1 MTFGTSKGNKNWFE
15 KLGTLRILGKIAL
28 FARREGSG
36 GEGMKMAFSLSYQEV
51 QRIESLRNRVFTE
64 QTKEADYKSLFND
77 HQNGSDDIARKPRAL
92 SLKKITLYGHLNL
105 MDAIWCPYGALGNY
119 VYKTVIECFLSFSE
133 HFIIKVKLRNIVC
146 KTICNKQEAYRILH
160 L

>member
-1 MTFGTSKGNKNWFE
+1 LTFGTSKGNKNWFE

-77 HQNGSDDIARKPRAL
+77 HQNGSVDIARKPTAL
-92 SLKKITLYGHLNL
+92 SLENITLYGHLNL
-105 MDAIWCPYGALGNY
+105 MDAIWCPYAALGN
-119 VYKTVIECFLSFSE
+119 
-133 HFIIKVKLRNIVC
+133 
-146 KTICNKQEAYRILH
+146 
-160 L
+160 